1 MNVKIESLNK
11 VLVILICL
19 FYILSSV
26 INTYIPSILKLVQAL

>member
-26 INTYIPSILKLVQAL
+26 INTYP